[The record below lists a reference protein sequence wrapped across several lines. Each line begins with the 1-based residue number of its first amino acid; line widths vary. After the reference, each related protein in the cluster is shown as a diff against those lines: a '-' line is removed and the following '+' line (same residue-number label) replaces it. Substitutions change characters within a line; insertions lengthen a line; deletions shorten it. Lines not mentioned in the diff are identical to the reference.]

1 MQRYQIYLK
10 PQTVST
16 LTDLAKQLGMSR
28 SQIIRDVI
36 ERVSD
41 QYSRLLKAITRAKAK
56 NNPLLKMAGFAKGPN
71 RDISHNIDEIYFKD

>member
-41 QYSRLLKAITRAKAK
+41 QYSRLLKAVTKTRVKS
-56 NNPLLKMAGFAKGPN
+56 NPLLKMAGFAKGPN
-71 RDISHNIDEIYFKD
+71 RDISHNIDEIYFRD

>member
-16 LTDLAKQLGMSR
+16 LTDLAKELGMSR
-28 SQIIRDVI
+28 SQIIRDVV
-36 ERVSD
+36 ERASD
-41 QYSRLLKAITRAKAK
+41 QYSRLLKAVTKARVR

-71 RDISHNIDEIYFKD
+71 RDISQNIDEIYFKD